1 MKLMNKILKKIN
13 ENFDNYFEIIN
24 FSFPV
29 LFCVE
34 LAGRVQIGFVNS
46 YKPNKGEVSFILA
59 NSGYNRIITC
69 IKCDTNVR
77 DLFQGDIYKYTYDK
91 GEKNQSTINI
101 NDLDQYLPSEELTV
115 QGAFNYIDIN
125 ELLEELSNI
134 QNQVYADKKII
145 LDESYIDLED
155 GVKNYNKS
163 FAVTCTQFKSSPSI
177 VFEKNNSISY
187 STIFE
192 DIDTDKFINEINKM
206 INTIDISELEQN
218 INELKLTGYNNDSHQ
233 IKDSKNKED
242 EYEQDSYI
250 ETPHYKF
257 IPESKNIVIDFADI
271 KRVA

>member
-59 NSGYNRIITC
+59 NSEYNRIINC
-69 IKCDTNVR
+69 IECDTNVR

-91 GEKNQSTINI
+91 GEKNQSMINI

-125 ELLEELSNI
+125 ELLEELRNE
-134 QNQVYADKKII
+134 QQRGCLDKEIR
-145 LDESYIDLED
+145 LDESYTTVFGRLMES
-155 GVKNYNKS
+155 YNKPFIVMPQYFDSSSSVPLPEINYINYCKPSKS
-163 FAVTCTQFKSSPSI
+163 FNTDYLVDIFK
-177 VFEKNNSISY
+177 Y
-187 STIFE
+187 
-192 DIDTDKFINEINKM
+192 IDTG
-206 INTIDISELEQN
+206 ELRKN
-218 INELKLTGYNNDSHQ
+218 INDLQLTGYHNSLSP
-233 IKDSKNKED
+233 IKDATYSED
-242 EYEQDSYI
+242 EYQQEEIPD
-250 ETPHYKF
+250 YKF
-257 IPESKNIVIDFADI
+257 IPKLNRIDRKILDI
-271 KRVA
+271 NMAV